1 MNVLIIDDSDVAR
14 EAMASTLHRHG
25 HRVTALPSPIGVT
38 RTVLRESIDVVVV
51 DVNLPTING
60 DRLALLFRKQSRLDR
75 VGLVLVSS
83 IEARLLERLGEE
95 SAADAT
101 VPKSEVSEKLAFA
114 VVQAYNARR

>member
-1 MNVLIIDDSDVAR
+1 MNVLIIDDSEIAR
-14 EAMASTLHRHG
+14 EVMSNTLNRHG

-60 DRLALLFRKQSRLDR
+60 DRVAMPFRKQTRLDR

-83 IEARLLERLGEE
+83 IDADVLERLGADSE
-95 SAADAT
+95 ADAT

-114 VVQAYNARR
+114 VMHAYNARR

>member
-1 MNVLIIDDSDVAR
+1 MNVLIIDDSEIAR
-14 EAMASTLHRHG
+14 EVMKSTLLRHG

-60 DRLALLFRKQSRLDR
+60 DRLAVLFRKQARLDR

-83 IEARLLERLGEE
+83 LEPDVLERLGEE

-101 VPKSEVSEKLAFA
+101 VPKSEVSEKLAHA
-114 VVQAYNARR
+114 VQHAYDARR